1 MITTGL
7 KVQYSQQN
15 SNQLS
20 TPVNRKNIDFLKV
33 IE

>member
-1 MITTGL
+1 MITTGK

-15 SNQLS
+15 SHQPS